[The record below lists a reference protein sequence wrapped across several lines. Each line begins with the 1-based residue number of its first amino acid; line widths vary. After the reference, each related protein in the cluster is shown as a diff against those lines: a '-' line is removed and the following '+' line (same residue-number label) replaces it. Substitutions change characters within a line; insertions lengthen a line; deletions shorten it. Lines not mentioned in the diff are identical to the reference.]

1 MEIIIKDTDEK
12 ITCRICGAVMKNIAG
27 KHIQVKHNISCD
39 EYKKMYPGAP
49 TQSNE
54 YKKATSKNSG
64 QHMKQEKYKKMF
76 SEKYK
81 GEKNPAHSSKTT
93 MEERKSRSPFSKDFV
108 GYKDVLDKESRVKE
122 FAKNALKDRVSN
134 NQVQYWIDRGY
145 SEDESKVKVSER
157 QKTFTL
163 DKCIEK
169 YGEEEGKKVYT
180 DRQNKWQNSLM
191 EGGNLKAGYSSI
203 SQELFYSILKS
214 YPLDEK
220 LKKVYF
226 YTKNSEYFISL
237 KGGSFNVYDFTDLN
251 KKKIIEYNGDQ
262 YHGNPSSFK
271 ASDTPHPF
279 RKHITAE
286 EMWQKDVDKIKI
298 AEENGFEV
306 LTIWDS
312 EYKKDKSGTIQRCL
326 DFLNIKNEKVE

>member
-1 MEIIIKDTDEK
+1 MEIIIKDTEEK

-27 KHIQVKHNISCD
+27 KHIQVKHNITCE
-39 EYKKMYPGAP
+39 EYKKLYPGAP

-76 SEKYK
+76 SDKFK

-180 DRQNKWQNSLM
+180 DRQNKWQNSLLSN
-191 EGGNLKAGYSSI
+191 GNLKYGYSSI
-203 SQELFYSILKS
+203 SQELFYSIILEYKNIKE
-214 YPLDEK
+214 LEN
-220 LKKVYF
+220 VF
-226 YTKNSEYFISL
+226 FATKNKEFRLNKKESSIWI
-237 KGGSFNVYDFTDLN
+237 YDFTDLN

-262 YHGNPSSFK
+262 YHGNPLIFKSS
-271 ASDTPHPF
+271 DNPHPF
-279 RKHITAE
+279 RKYITAE
-286 EMWQKDVDKIKI
+286 EMWQKDVEKIKI

-312 EYKKDKSGTIQRCL
+312 EYKKDKLGILQKCL
-326 DFLNIKNEKVE
+326 DFLKIKNK